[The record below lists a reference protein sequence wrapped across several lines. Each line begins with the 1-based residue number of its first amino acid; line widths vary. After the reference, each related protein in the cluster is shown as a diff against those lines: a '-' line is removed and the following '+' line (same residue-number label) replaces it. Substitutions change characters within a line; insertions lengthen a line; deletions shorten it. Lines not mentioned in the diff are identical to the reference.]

1 MPVAVGAIHAARKK
15 KQAELAKKKE
25 KLAKQR
31 AADDEAASKAYAQID
46 TSSVGSI
53 DRDQMRQLLAAV
65 TGQAEIDEDGL
76 EMVVKAARK
85 AAAASG
91 LTERPDAPLPR
102 DAVLGSVRK
111 YRLYLREKK
120 KVDELVRRW
129 DIDGNGTLDRNELR
143 KLLLNKEKTL
153 KSKREAGGIIVDIE
167 PDDADIDWILQE
179 CDANNDGVIGRA
191 ELLPALATWATIA
204 EQKVETA
211 QTSSACAL
219 L

>member
-1 MPVAVGAIHAARKK
+1 MPVAAGAIHAARKK

-46 TSSVGSI
+46 ASSVGSI
-53 DRDQMRQLLAAV
+53 DRDQVRQLLAAV

-85 AAAASG
+85 AAG

-102 DAVLGSVRK
+102 DAVLSSVRK

-129 DIDGNGTLDRNELR
+129 DFDGNGTLLELGNTHRNGTTKRHVGCLAYRNVISFQSRQRKCLLR
-143 KLLLNKEKTL
+143 W
-153 KSKREAGGIIVDIE
+153 S
-167 PDDADIDWILQE
+167 
-179 CDANNDGVIGRA
+179 
-191 ELLPALATWATIA
+191 LARMLDVVKFGF
-204 EQKVETA
+204 EMEVRL
-211 QTSSACAL
+211 ACAESNRTKNKDA
-219 L
+219 